1 MCSRCGDGARCEGD
15 DTSHGIKYLHA
26 LLIIKSPA
34 KAANREGV
42 KMKRTVLLAAGVGS
56 ALVVATAGTAAV
68 QALITGAQIQ
78 DGTIASRDIKNGT
91 ITRTDIGAATLS
103 SLRGQR
109 GAQGARGAVGAQGP
123 AGPVGAA
130 GPQGP
135 TGGTGSTGATG
146 AQGPQGVKGDPGAGV
161 HVTGSV
167 ATAGDLPGGAAEGDA
182 YIVTATS
189 HLHVWDGAAWID
201 TGLVRGPDGPQ
212 GATGPTG
219 PQGPAGPTG
228 PTGPAGADGAD
239 GALAGYEIVQG
250 APVPV
255 PASAVNVVVTA
266 NCPAGKVAVGGGVS
280 FADPGTGV
288 SVAET
293 RPTAAGAGWTVTI
306 LNFFEVS
313 NTATPYAV
321 CAST

>member
-1 MCSRCGDGARCEGD
+1 
-15 DTSHGIKYLHA
+15 
-26 LLIIKSPA
+26 
-34 KAANREGV
+34 
-42 KMKRTVLLAAGVGS
+42 MKRTVLVAAGVAS

-68 QALITGAQIQ
+68 QKLITGAQIQ

-91 ITRTDIGAATLS
+91 ITRTDLGAATIS

-109 GAQGARGAVGAQGP
+109 GAQGARGAVGPQGP

-130 GPQGP
+130 GPQGA
-135 TGGTGSTGATG
+135 TGATGSQGAAG

-167 ATAGDLPGGAAEGDA
+167 ATAAALPATGNTAGDA
-182 YIVTATS
+182 YIVTATG

-212 GATGPTG
+212 GPTGPTG

-228 PTGPAGADGAD
+228 ATGPAGG
-239 GALAGYEIVQG
+239 LAGYEIVTG
-250 APVPV
+250 APVAIV
-255 PASAVNVVVTA
+255 PADIIKVVSAS
-266 NCPAGKVAVGGGVS
+266 CPAGKVAVGGGVS
-280 FADPGTGV
+280 FSNPERGV
-288 SVAET
+288 AVAESL
-293 RPTAAGAGWTVTI
+293 PTALGAGWTVTVQ
-306 LNFFEVS
+306 NFFPES
-313 NTATPYAV
+313 NSATPYAV

>member
-1 MCSRCGDGARCEGD
+1 
-15 DTSHGIKYLHA
+15 
-26 LLIIKSPA
+26 
-34 KAANREGV
+34 
-42 KMKRTVLLAAGVGS
+42 MKRTVLLAAGVGS

-109 GAQGARGAVGAQGP
+109 GAQGARGAVGPQGP

-228 PTGPAGADGAD
+228 PTGPAGADGA
-239 GALAGYEIVQG
+239 LAGYEIVTG
-250 APVPV
+250 AAVPISGDDFNV
-255 PASAVNVVVTA
+255 PASV

-280 FADPGTGV
+280 LGNPAGGV
-288 SVAET
+288 ALAES
-293 RPTAAGAGWTVTI
+293 RPTALGDGWAVTVI
-306 LNFFEVS
+306 NFS
-313 NTATPYAV
+313 PNPNSATPYAT